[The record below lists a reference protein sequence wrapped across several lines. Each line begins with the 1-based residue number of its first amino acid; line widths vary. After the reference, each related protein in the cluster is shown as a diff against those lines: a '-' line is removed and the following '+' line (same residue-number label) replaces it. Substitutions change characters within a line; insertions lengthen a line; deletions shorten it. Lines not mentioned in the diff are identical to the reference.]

1 MDNENITYKDKTIIL
16 EEAKIICGSDIENE
30 INCYRTEF
38 FTYNIDE
45 LFCNAEAF
53 TSHKEIFKILSPY
66 IIRHITKPLYRNK
79 NYIFIFSLEE
89 KTDDSIK
96 ISHIEIKLS
105 WQRDHIRLKPLSES
119 LTNEI
124 ENMDENIFSDTRD
137 DIKLV
142 IIAQEVATLGNSVE
156 QPEQKINKNK
166 TFKNEE
172 CVVCLLNP
180 SNILFCSCGHICI
193 CSKCLSNN
201 IKNR

>member
-1 MDNENITYKDKTIIL
+1 MDNENITYNNKTIIL

-38 FTYNIDE
+38 YTYNIEE
-45 LFCNAEAF
+45 LFCKAEAF
-53 TSHKEIFKILSPY
+53 TSNKEIFKILSPY
-66 IIRHITKPLYRNK
+66 IIRYITKPSYRNK
-79 NYIFIFSLEE
+79 NCIFIFSLEE

-96 ISHIEIKLS
+96 ISDIEIKLS
-105 WQRDHIRLKPLSES
+105 WHGDDIRLNPLSES

-124 ENMDENIFSDTRD
+124 ENIFSDTRD

-142 IIAQEVATLGNSVE
+142 IIAQEVATLGNSAE

-180 SNILFCSCGHICI
+180 SNVLFSLAVIYVFVPNVFLI
-193 CSKCLSNN
+193 
-201 IKNR
+201 